1 MIFTL
6 VLNENTI
13 TPDGWTLS
21 DDHQTL
27 KPKNSPLELKNG
39 QDYDIVTSRIARV
52 LHYRVI
58 VPYESVDPFGAPK
71 LKKEHFTI
79 SQEEAESLFPG
90 LCNSKTYRQ
99 FTTNHHVLHD
109 LICRQEERLDELQ
122 SKVEK
127 SKVEK
132 LVPESVRVS
141 YNVLAGR
148 MDLFADGRR
157 AHFVI
162 TDYPRETDFYDAI
175 TKEVDKWSL

>member
-13 TPDGWTLS
+13 VPDGWTLA

-27 KPKNSPLELKNG
+27 KPKNSPLKLQNG
-39 QDYDIVTSRIARV
+39 HDYDIVTSRIARV

-90 LCNSKTYRQ
+90 LCNSKTYRH

-109 LICRQEERLDELQ
+109 LIRRQEERLDELQ
-122 SKVEK
+122 AD
-127 SKVEK
+127 VEK
-132 LVPESVRVS
+132 LVPENVRVTH
-141 YNVLAGR
+141 NVIAGR
-148 MDLFADGRR
+148 IDLYADEHH
-157 AHFVI
+157 AHFEPV
-162 TDYPRETDFYDAI
+162 DYPREKDFYDAI
-175 TKEVDKWSL
+175 TKEVDSWSL

>member
-13 TPDGWTLS
+13 IPDGWTLS
-21 DDHQTL
+21 DDQQTL

-58 VPYESVDPFGAPK
+58 VPYESIDPFGAPK

-99 FTTNHHVLHD
+99 FTTNHHALHD
-109 LICRQEERLDELQ
+109 LIRRQEERLDELQ
-122 SKVEK
+122 GKVEA
-127 SKVEK
+127 
-132 LVPESVRVS
+132 LVPETVRVS

-148 MDLFADGRR
+148 VDLFADGYR

-162 TDYPRETDFYDAI
+162 TDYPRETDFYNAI
-175 TKEVDKWSL
+175 TKEVGRWSL

>member
-6 VLNENTI
+6 VLNENT
-13 TPDGWTLS
+13 TAPDGWTLS

-52 LHYRVI
+52 LHYRII

-90 LCNSKTYRQ
+90 LCNSKTYRH
-99 FTTNHHVLHD
+99 FTTNHNVLHD
-109 LICRQEERLDELQ
+109 LIRRQEERLDELQ
-122 SKVEK
+122 TKVED
-127 SKVEK
+127 
-132 LVPESVRVS
+132 LVPETVRVS
-141 YNVLAGR
+141 YNVIAGR
-148 MDLFADGRR
+148 MDLFADEHR

-162 TDYPRETDFYDAI
+162 TDYPREADFYDAI
-175 TKEVDKWSL
+175 TREVASRSL

>member
-27 KPKNSPLELKNG
+27 KPKNSPLELQNG

-52 LHYRVI
+52 LHYRII

-109 LICRQEERLDELQ
+109 LIRRQEERLGELQ
-122 SKVEK
+122 SKVEA
-127 SKVEK
+127 
-132 LVPESVRVS
+132 LVPETVRVS

-148 MDLFADGRR
+148 INLFDGKHR
-157 AHFVI
+157 ALFVI
-162 TDYPRETDFYDAI
+162 ADYPRETDFYDAI
-175 TKEVDKWSL
+175 TKEVALWSL

>member
-13 TPDGWTLS
+13 IPDGWTLS
-21 DDHQTL
+21 DDHRTL

-79 SQEEAESLFPG
+79 SQEEAENLFPG
-90 LCNSKTYRQ
+90 LNNSKTYRQ

-109 LICRQEERLDELQ
+109 LIRRQEERLEGIQKEVEALV
-122 SKVEK
+122 SKDI
-127 SKVEK
+127 
-132 LVPESVRVS
+132 RVTH
-141 YNVLAGR
+141 NVIAGR
-148 MDLFADGRR
+148 IDLYTDDHH
-157 AHFVI
+157 AHFEPV
-162 TDYPRETDFYDAI
+162 DYPREKDFYDAI
-175 TKEVDKWSL
+175 TKEVETWSL

>member
-1 MIFTL
+1 MKFTL
-6 VLNENTI
+6 VLDETI
-13 TPDGWTLS
+13 SLIPDGWILS
-21 DDHQTL
+21 ENCQIL

-127 SKVEK
+127 

-162 TDYPRETDFYDAI
+162 TDYLRETDFYDAI

>member
-1 MIFTL
+1 MKFTL
-6 VLNENTI
+6 VLDETI
-13 TPDGWTLS
+13 SLIPDGWKLS
-21 DDHQTL
+21 ENCQTL
-27 KPKNSPLELKNG
+27 IPKNSPLKLQNG
-39 QDYDIVTSRIARV
+39 QNYDIVTSRIARV
-52 LHYRVI
+52 LHYRII

-99 FTTNHHVLHD
+99 FTTNHHTLHD
-109 LICRQEERLDELQ
+109 LIRRQEERLDELQ
-122 SKVEK
+122 AE
-127 SKVEK
+127 VEK
-132 LVPESVRVS
+132 LVPKSVRVS

-148 MDLFADGRR
+148 MDLFANERR

-175 TKEVDKWSL
+175 AKEVSTWSL

>member
-21 DDHQTL
+21 DDYQTL
-27 KPKNSPLELKNG
+27 KPKNSPLKLQNG
-39 QDYDIVTSRIARV
+39 YDYDIVTSRIARV

-58 VPYESVDPFGAPK
+58 VPYESVNPFGAPK

-79 SQEEAESLFPG
+79 SQEEAENLFPG
-90 LCNSKTYRQ
+90 LTNSKTYRQ

-109 LICRQEERLDELQ
+109 LIRRQEERLDEIQ
-122 SKVEK
+122 AKIE
-127 SKVEK
+127 E
-132 LVPESVRVS
+132 LVPENVRVS

-148 MDLFADGRR
+148 VDLFADGRR

-162 TDYPRETDFYDAI
+162 TDYPCEKDFYDAI
-175 TKEVDKWSL
+175 TKEVETWSL

>member
-6 VLNENTI
+6 VLSENTI
-13 TPDGWTLS
+13 IPDGWTLS

-27 KPKNSPLELKNG
+27 KPKNGPLKLQNG
-39 QDYDIVTSRIARV
+39 RDYDIVTSRIARV
-52 LHYRVI
+52 LHYRIV

-90 LCNSKTYRQ
+90 LTNSKTYRQ

-109 LICRQEERLDELQ
+109 LIRRQEERLDELQ
-122 SKVEK
+122 GKVET
-127 SKVEK
+127 
-132 LVPESVRVS
+132 LVPENVHVT

-148 MDLFADGRR
+148 IDLFADGRR

-162 TDYPRETDFYDAI
+162 TDYPCEKDFYDAI
-175 TKEVDKWSL
+175 TKEVGTWSL

>member
-13 TPDGWTLS
+13 IPDGWTLS
-21 DDHQTL
+21 DNQQTL
-27 KPKNSPLELKNG
+27 SPKSSPLKLQNG
-39 QDYDIVTSRIARV
+39 QGYDIVTSRIARV

-109 LICRQEERLDELQ
+109 LIRRQEERLDELQ
-122 SKVEK
+122 SKVEA
-127 SKVEK
+127 
-132 LVPESVRVS
+132 LVPKSVRVT

-148 MDLFADGRR
+148 IDLFAIGHR

-162 TDYPRETDFYDAI
+162 TDYPREKDFYDAI
-175 TKEVDKWSL
+175 TKEVSTWSL

>member
-1 MIFTL
+1 MKFTL
-6 VLNENTI
+6 VLDEDTLIPNGWELSNNLQTFKPEN
-13 TPDGWTLS
+13 S
-21 DDHQTL
+21 
-27 KPKNSPLELKNG
+27 SLELKNG
-39 QDYDIVTSRIARV
+39 QDYDVVTTRIARV
-52 LHYRVI
+52 LHYRVV
-58 VPYESVDPFGAPK
+58 VPYEGLDPFGAPK
-71 LKKEHFTI
+71 IKKEHFLI

-109 LICRQEERLDELQ
+109 LIRKQEERLDELQ
-122 SKVEK
+122 GNVET
-127 SKVEK
+127 
-132 LVPESVRVS
+132 LVPKSVRVS

-148 MDLFADGRR
+148 VDLFANEHR

>member
-1 MIFTL
+1 MKFTL
-6 VLNENTI
+6 VLDEDTLI
-13 TPDGWTLS
+13 PDGWTLS

-27 KPKNSPLELKNG
+27 KPKNSPLELQNG
-39 QDYDIVTSRIARV
+39 QDYDIVTSRIARI

-99 FTTNHHVLHD
+99 FTTNHHVLHN
-109 LICRQEERLDELQ
+109 LIRRQEERLDELQ
-122 SKVEK
+122 AEVEA
-127 SKVEK
+127 

-141 YNVLAGR
+141 HNVLAGR
-148 MDLFADGRR
+148 VDLFANEHR

-162 TDYPRETDFYDAI
+162 TDYPREADFYNAI
-175 TKEVDKWSL
+175 IKEVETWSL

>member
-21 DDHQTL
+21 DDRQTL
-27 KPKNSPLELKNG
+27 SPKNSLLKLQNG
-39 QDYDIVTSRIARV
+39 RDYDIVTSRIARV
-52 LHYRVI
+52 LHYRIV

-127 SKVEK
+127 

-141 YNVLAGR
+141 YNVIAGR

>member
-13 TPDGWTLS
+13 IPDGWALS
-21 DDHQTL
+21 DGHQTL

-109 LICRQEERLDELQ
+109 LIRRQEERLDELQ
-122 SKVEK
+122 GKVEA
-127 SKVEK
+127 
-132 LVPESVRVS
+132 LVPETVRVS

-148 MDLFADGRR
+148 VDLFANEHR
-157 AHFVI
+157 AHFII

-175 TKEVDKWSL
+175 TKEVETWSL